1 MNSLSLVVAEAAE
14 AIWKEMKK
22 KVLEKS
28 DRPETGFP
36 LFDKATLNMLPGD
49 VTVIHSSHQTAKLH
63 FILNVLQRVAKV
75 KRGIKKDNVRPTIVQ
90 NGLPSYYFGM
100 RESAMETLIQ
110 LACIEGNIP
119 RAEFEDI
126 IRQGKS
132 QQLEDAKEALK
143 QSTLTIHGR
152 SCGYSCYDLLGSLA
166 KDKIKLIVIDS
177 FESLLSGSVAPLH
190 TLNEIKSHAFRLESH
205 IIVCVDL
212 VDDGGTR
219 SPQAIMKNAWIEA
232 GADNVFAIPR
242 NDFDLATNTLTLQ
255 VVKSRQNIFTEEE
268 VYPYQPGSG
277 LIGTES
283 V

>member
-14 AIWKEMKK
+14 ALWKEMKK

-36 LFDKATLNMLPGD
+36 LFDMATLNMLPGD

-63 FILNVLQRVAKV
+63 FVLNVLQRVAKV
-75 KRGIKKDNVRPTIVQ
+75 KRGIKKGNVRPTIVQ

-177 FESLLSGSVAPLH
+177 FESLLSSVAPLH

-212 VDDGGTR
+212 VDDGDIP
-219 SPQAIMKNAWIEA
+219 SPLAIQKNAWIEA
-232 GADNVFAIPR
+232 SADNVFAIPR
-242 NDFDLATNTLTLQ
+242 GDLDMATNTLTLQ
-255 VVKSRQNIFTEEE
+255 VVKSRQNVFAEGE
-268 VYPYQPGSG
+268 VYPYQPESG
-277 LIGTES
+277 LIGIEIE
-283 V
+283 